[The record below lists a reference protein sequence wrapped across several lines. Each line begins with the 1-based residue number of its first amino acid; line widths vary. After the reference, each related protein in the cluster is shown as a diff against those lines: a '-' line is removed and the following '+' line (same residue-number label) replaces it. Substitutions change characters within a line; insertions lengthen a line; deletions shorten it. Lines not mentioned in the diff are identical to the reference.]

1 VLLQRLHALSAAA
14 FFIAENRG
22 TDRQQLLAVAAH
34 TQY

>member
-1 VLLQRLHALSAAA
+1 MAAA